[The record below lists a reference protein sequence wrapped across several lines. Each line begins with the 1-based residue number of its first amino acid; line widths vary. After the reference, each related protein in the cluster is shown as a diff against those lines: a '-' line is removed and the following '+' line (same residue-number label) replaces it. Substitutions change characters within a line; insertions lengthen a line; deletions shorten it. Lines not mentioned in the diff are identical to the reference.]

1 MLTGGSRDGR
11 RKAGKEKNMK
21 ITKKNGNITAY
32 DDQKVVRSILNANA
46 GTPLENISQTVA
58 EALADDVFSQL
69 TEKSEIITTREIRN
83 CVYETLLDRG
93 YPETAKRYME
103 YKD

>member
-1 MLTGGSRDGR
+1 
-11 RKAGKEKNMK
+11 MK
-21 ITKKNGNITAY
+21 ITKKNGNITVY

-69 TEKSEIITTREIRN
+69 RQGKSAIACMRRCSTGATPRRRRDTSNIRT
-83 CVYETLLDRG
+83 ETLSPARLHNTPHRG
-93 YPETAKRYME
+93 
-103 YKD
+103 

>member
-1 MLTGGSRDGR
+1 
-11 RKAGKEKNMK
+11 MK
-21 ITKKNGNITAY
+21 ITKKNGNITVY

-46 GTPLENISQTVA
+46 GIPLENISQTVA

-103 YKD
+103 YKG